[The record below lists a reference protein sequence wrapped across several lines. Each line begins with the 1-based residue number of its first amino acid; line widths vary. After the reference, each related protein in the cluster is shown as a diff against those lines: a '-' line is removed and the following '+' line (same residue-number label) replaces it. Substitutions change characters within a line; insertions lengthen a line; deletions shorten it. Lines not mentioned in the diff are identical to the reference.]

1 MKFKRTF
8 HVFIDNFS
16 TTYKLLLYK
25 LIVSVLF
32 SCIIIGLVY
41 PIISKVT
48 NSAVFT
54 DLLAGISDFFSKLV
68 NGEAYELGNIT
79 EQIKEDLQDIVKL
92 IQGQQTRIIVSIVI
106 LVIVYL
112 IQKFLQGIGH
122 YTAACLVN
130 DKMALHA
137 NSPFIMSMIKNLGKA
152 SIYNLVYVPLSVLYE
167 LLSTFLVGWL
177 LLYCFTFLPL
187 LLRIY
192 LTVVCIL
199 LLTIIKMTFTTDW
212 LPAMICGKKGN
223 LGAMRATFVRKGKDN
238 KSVLSNYIIFVLIIM
253 ALNVG
258 AVLLTL
264 GAGLLIT
271 VPASYIIL
279 ICFQFVNYCDDNEIL
294 YFADKNTIVKPDKVK
309 QVSREDFFR
318 GEN

>member
-25 LIVSVLF
+25 LIVAVLF
-32 SCIIIGLVY
+32 GCICAGLIY
-41 PIISKVT
+41 PIINNVT
-48 NSAVFT
+48 KSDVFS
-54 DLLAGISDFFSKLV
+54 DLLGGFSDFFSKLV
-68 NGEAYELGNIT
+68 NGEASELGAIT
-79 EQIKEDLQDIVKL
+79 EQITEDFSDILEL
-92 IQGQQTRIIVSIVI
+92 IKNQQTRIIVSVIV
-106 LVIVYL
+106 LVVVYL

-122 YTAACLVN
+122 YTAACLIN

-137 NSPFIMSMIKNLGKA
+137 NSPFMMSLIRNLGKS
-152 SIYNLVYVPLSVLYE
+152 SIYNLVYVPLSILYDVLG
-167 LLSTFLVGWL
+167 SFLVGWL

-199 LLTIIKMTFTTDW
+199 LLVIIKMTFTTDW
-212 LPAMICGKKGN
+212 LPAMICGKKSN
-223 LGAMRATFVRKGKDN
+223 LGAMSATFVRKGKDN
-238 KSVLSNYIIFVLIIM
+238 KSVLSNYVILVLIIM

-258 AVLLTL
+258 AVFLTF

-271 VPASYIIL
+271 IPSSYIIL

-294 YFADKNTIVKPDKVK
+294 YFADKNTIIKPDKVK